1 MHKGIR
7 ILVKLW
13 IEGEDEPAHDFAES
27 TAKAVKEMLKTGQA
41 LHPGLKVK
49 IKSVEED
56 TSWDES
62 ENS

>member
-7 ILVKLW
+7 IAVKLW

-27 TAKAVKEMLKTGQA
+27 TINAVKEMLKTGQT
-41 LHPGLKVK
+41 LHPELQVKV
-49 IKSVEED
+49 KSVEED